1 MIYLLR
7 TGSFL
12 LIASIL
18 PFLSSGQQLMFKPD
32 LPEAGK
38 TLTLEYIAR
47 NDYHKKELYAYLYVI
62 TDEKPVLVDGFLSR
76 KGKKY
81 KGKVKLPANAKA
93 IYTYVYQHDYFD
105 NNFQKGYTAITRGNE
120 SSGRILL
127 LAEKI
132 LNERN
137 WSPNTYF
144 PDLDTELKKY
154 QELYQQNW
162 QVNEWL
168 AAYDIRNYFDKTY
181 SIDERADFL
190 KTFIT
195 QENLTPMQADA
206 LKKRFNYFQERS
218 YDQYLDSISGQ
229 KPTTA
234 SGTEIQL
241 KRSVSQAYPAYKKA
255 QQFRHFY
262 DTIRNKSLQEDLINE
277 LSGLVIQEY
286 LKEEK
291 IDSALQWL
299 QSVNTLKNNSL
310 YGPLV
315 VMAYT
320 TLHQNNESQLTQ
332 LNRYIQSTNKITLN
346 RFPYENIVNYQYR
359 QKALD
364 DFSLFL
370 DALKNIQLNK
380 KEKATEQF
388 SRLLANKTIDFSLFS
403 DIYLDL
409 LTEQHK
415 TAAIEDLWK
424 ASYYRNQPDPKMDTL
439 VRQYTKEGKTS
450 FSDYEEARRKILAEL
465 LEQEAQLITHSLSK
479 VKAPAFDLVDI
490 DGKKVSLESLK
501 GKKLMIDFWA
511 TWCTFCK
518 MSFPELKKLQEY
530 FEANDP
536 TVKFVFIQTMERG
549 NLNKMVESGKKYLKE
564 NELPFYHVIDDHSDM
579 YSSKFYLNS
588 IPAKIFID
596 SEGNFVYKSIGF
608 KAGYEKN
615 LAEMKAIFNA
625 MD

>member
-1 MIYLLR
+1 MIYLIR
-7 TGSFL
+7 TGIFL
-12 LIASIL
+12 LIASVYPQL
-18 PFLSSGQQLMFKPD
+18 LFSQQLMFKPA

-38 TLTLEYIAR
+38 TLTIEYTAR
-47 NDYHKKELYAYLYVI
+47 KDYHSKELYAYLYII
-62 TDEKPVLVDGFLSR
+62 TDEKPVLIDGSLSR

-81 KGKVKLPANAKA
+81 KGKIKLPAHAKA
-93 IYTYVYQHDYFD
+93 IYAYVYQHDYFD
-105 NNFQKGYTAITRGNE
+105 NNFQNGYTAITRGNE
-120 SSGRILL
+120 ASGGVLL

-132 LNERN
+132 RNERN

-144 PDLDTELKKY
+144 PDLDTELQKY
-154 QELYQQNW
+154 TELYQQNW
-162 QVNEWL
+162 GVNEWL

-181 SIDERADFL
+181 SIEERADFL
-190 KTFIT
+190 KNFISKG
-195 QENLTPMQADA
+195 NLLPGQADA
-206 LKKRFNYFQERS
+206 IKKRLNYFQEKS

-229 KPTTA
+229 KSNTISA
-234 SGTEIQL
+234 AEIQL

-255 QQFRHFY
+255 QQFRNYY
-262 DTIRNKSLQEDLINE
+262 DTIQNKTLQEDLINE

-291 IDSALQWL
+291 IDSALEWL

-315 VMAYT
+315 VVAYT
-320 TLHQNNESQLTQ
+320 TLHQNNELQ
-332 LNRYIQSTNKITLN
+332 LNRLEQYIQSTTQTTIDRL
-346 RFPYENIVNYQYR
+346 PYENKVNFQFR
-359 QKALD
+359 KNTVS
-364 DFSLFL
+364 DFATFL

-380 KEKATEQF
+380 KEKATEQLKQ
-388 SRLLANKTIDFSLFS
+388 LLAKKTIDFSLFA

-409 LTEQHK
+409 LAEQNN
-415 TAAIEDLWK
+415 TAAVEELWK
-424 ASYYRNQPDPKMDTL
+424 ESYYRSQSNTKLDAL
-439 VRQYTKEGKTS
+439 VQQYTKEGKTS
-450 FSDYEEARRKILAEL
+450 FSDYETARTKILSEL
-465 LEQEAQLITHSLSK
+465 LEHEAQLIANNLSK
-479 VKAPAFDLVDI
+479 VKAPAFNLVDI

-518 MSFPELKKLQEY
+518 MSFPELKRLQEY

-536 TVKFVFIQTMERG
+536 TVRFIFIQTMERG
-549 NLNKMVESGKKYLKE
+549 NLDKMVEAGKKYLKE

-579 YSSKFYLNS
+579 YSSKYYLNS

-596 SEGNFVYKSIGF
+596 SKGNFVYKSIGF